1 MTNLPGILA
10 IWNDCAPGREA
21 EFEEWYQ
28 HEHFH
33 ERIAVPGFLLGRRF
47 EAVRGSPRYFCVY
60 LTQSADVLKS
70 PAYLE
75 RLDNPTPMTRRIM
88 SDAFRDM
95 SRTVCHRV
103 VRIGVMQGSAAVTM
117 RFSRPVELNVLRRA
131 IEPLA
136 TDKAVACA
144 EVWIAADAATI
155 PVSEEERLRGGDKK
169 IAGCIYVET
178 LRETEAIAIADRLSE
193 SFPDATAGIYRLL
206 CEIGKD

>member
-47 EAVRGSPRYFCVY
+47 EVVTGSPRYFCFY

-70 PAYLE
+70 PAYLQ
-75 RLDNPTPMTRRIM
+75 RLDNPTPMTRKIM

-103 VRIGVMQGSAAVTM
+103 VRIGVMQGSAAVTL
-117 RFSRPVELNVLRRA
+117 RFSQPVEVNVLRRA
-131 IEPLA
+131 LEA
-136 TDKAVACA
+136 VAMDKAVACA
-144 EVWIAADAATI
+144 EAWIAADAATI

-169 IAGCIYVET
+169 IACCVYVEA
-178 LRETEAIAIADRLSE
+178 LREADAKAISGRLSE
-193 SFPDATAGIYRLL
+193 SFPDATAGVYHLL
-206 CEIGKD
+206 CEIQKD